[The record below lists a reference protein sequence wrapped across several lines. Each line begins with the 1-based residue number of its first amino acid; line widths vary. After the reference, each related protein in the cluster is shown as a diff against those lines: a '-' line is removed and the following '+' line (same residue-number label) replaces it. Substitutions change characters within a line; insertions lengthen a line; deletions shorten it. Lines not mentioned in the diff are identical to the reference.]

1 VTRKQ
6 MADQIK
12 FWLGLQDITSY
23 DETNATLDKLYEGTI
38 DMLTRTRC
46 VARCVKL
53 NVAAGEDTYRL
64 DKSILSLVDIGN
76 GARNR
81 TRRDETSRNYYGT
94 VVYPA
99 GTVPVDS
106 FSPEF
111 TLIRSDILRLSPTPS
126 ENGFAQVWAVLKPSK
141 MDEDTDSPSD
151 ETYGAIPEEWHD
163 AIVTYALWKLSD
175 YTDDASGQ
183 QGERYRMLYEGQ
195 DGRGGRLAQIRVA
208 VNKRGTARA
217 PGRRV
222 RLRGAASRDSWIG

>member
-1 VTRKQ
+1 
-6 MADQIK
+6 MADQVK
-12 FWLGLQDITSY
+12 FWLGLQDIVSY
-23 DETNATLDKLYEGTI
+23 DETGASLDKLYEGTI

-46 VARCVKL
+46 IVRCVKL
-53 NVAAGEDTYRL
+53 NVLPGVDTYKL
-64 DKSILSLVDIGN
+64 DKSILSFVEVGD

-81 TRRDETSRNYYGT
+81 TRRDETDHNYYGT

-126 ENGFAQVWAVLKPSK
+126 EDGFVQVWAVLKPSK
-141 MDEDTDSPSD
+141 MVLDTDSPQD
-151 ETYGAIPEEWHD
+151 ELYGAIPEEWHD

-175 YTDDASGQ
+175 YTDDASSQ

-222 RLRGAASRDSWIG
+222 RLRGAASRDSWVG